1 MKKEQVAAQ
10 LYTVRDFIKTE
21 SEIAESMKKI
31 RDIGY
36 TSVQISGMGPIDE
49 VLCKKILDDNGLNCC
64 ATHEGGELLLNEP
77 EKIVERLKKLDCK
90 YTAFPHPGNIKT
102 DTYEEVMDLV
112 NRFNKAGEVYYKN
125 GIVLTYH
132 NHNCEF
138 KKINGELVLD
148 LIYNNTNPKYLQGEI
163 DTYWVQSGG
172 CDPIEWCKKLSG
184 RLPLLH
190 LKDYKINAESQIVF
204 GEVGYGNLNW
214 KSIVSEAEKSGCEW
228 FIVEQDVCPGDPF
241 DSLKMSYDY
250 LLENICD

>member
-1 MKKEQVAAQ
+1 
-10 LYTVRDFIKTE
+10 
-21 SEIAESMKKI
+21 
-31 RDIGY
+31 
-36 TSVQISGMGPIDE
+36 
-49 VLCKKILDDNGLNCC
+49 
-64 ATHEGGELLLNEP
+64 
-77 EKIVERLKKLDCK
+77 
-90 YTAFPHPGNIKT
+90 
-102 DTYEEVMDLV
+102 MDLAD
-112 NRFNKAGEVYYKN
+112 RFNKAGEVYYKN
-125 GIVLTYH
+125 GIILTYH

-204 GEVGYGNLNW
+204 GEIGYGNLNW